1 MKLHDIMIES
11 LKLMFAS
18 YDRDLALAS
27 IDDLKADSAYRD
39 YIYNMPPAINRA
51 FGLIENKDV
60 LRDVVRTYTA
70 SGEKLVIPEYI
81 APTDGMLGGS
91 INRIGIKTSSGISWL
106 SLGEVDFSGSEMV
119 ITSPSGQYVVHYSP
133 KIKRVTAKTAEGTEI
148 PIPDDIAALIPYY
161 VKSEL
166 YREESLEEYFL
177 SAEAYGELLA
187 KIRALEP
194 IYRDVILMKYLY
206 GYANL
211 EISAMLGISESTVRV
226 RLMRGKKLLKN
237 KISGGAGDG

>member
-1 MKLHDIMIES
+1 MKLKDIMIES

-27 IDDLKADSAYRD
+27 IDELKADSAFRD

-81 APTDGMLGGS
+81 APTDDELGGTVT
-91 INRIGIKTSSGISWL
+91 RIGLKTSSGISWL
-106 SLGEVDFSGSEMV
+106 SWDEIDFSGSEMA
-119 ITSPSGQYVVHYSP
+119 IASPSGQYVVHYSP
-133 KIKRVTAKTAEGTEI
+133 KIKRVTAVTVEDTEI

-161 VKSEL
+161 VKGEL
-166 YREESLEEYFL
+166 YREEDAS
-177 SAEAYGELLA
+177 EADNA
-187 KIRALEP
+187 KAWFTAGL
-194 IYRDVILMKYLY
+194 
-206 GYANL
+206 N
-211 EISAMLGISESTVRV
+211 EIVNRSIIPTGVSTVY
-226 RLMRGKKLLKN
+226 
-237 KISGGAGDG
+237 GGLI